1 MNIFRYLSNYGH
13 EGLQALSKE
22 IIQLLELDIKE
33 NVNYTNIET
42 DSKEVIERLCNSNSA
57 VIADVEI
64 MHSIIAG
71 VLQLVKVERAGF
83 KSNLHLAS
91 FYNEWKTEGYFS
103 EIEKAIKLPY

>member
-13 EGLQALSKE
+13 EDLQTLS
-22 IIQLLELDIKE
+22 
-33 NVNYTNIET
+33 
-42 DSKEVIERLCNSNSA
+42 S
-57 VIADVEI
+57 DVE
-64 MHSIIAG
+64 MMDSIIAG
-71 VLQLVKVERAGF
+71 ILQLIKVERAGL